1 MGREIEGLSHG
12 IVDHG
17 FLRNITF
24 SPEDTEIVA
33 VHDYQGTVGAGQDIV
48 ASAGASPCLI
58 RFADSLTETEV
69 GEELSKDVHTKFYF
83 LIKQKPSLCPHRVR
97 ATIGRISCAAP
108 GTRDSRGISYRCGRQ
123 HRVAQAWSFMITG
136 YNPGQRHLEEADM
149 EADRAGHQEVVVLS
163 LDGTERAVLLL
174 FVCDVFVETPGIAL
188 DVGGFAHNLDKR

>member
-1 MGREIEGLSHG
+1 MGREIEGLCHG

-17 FLRNITF
+17 VLRDITF

-58 RFADSLTETEV
+58 RFADSLSETEV
-69 GEELSKDVHTKFYF
+69 SEELSKDVHTNNFM
-83 LIKQKPSLCPHRVR
+83 SLYC
-97 ATIGRISCAAP
+97 
-108 GTRDSRGISYRCGRQ
+108 CGRQ

-149 EADRAGHQEVVVLS
+149 EADRAGHQEVVVLPFDS
-163 LDGTERAVLLL
+163 TERAVLLL
-174 FVCDVFVETPGIAL
+174 FVCDVFVETPGVAL
-188 DVGGFAHNLDKR
+188 DVGGFAHNLDKC